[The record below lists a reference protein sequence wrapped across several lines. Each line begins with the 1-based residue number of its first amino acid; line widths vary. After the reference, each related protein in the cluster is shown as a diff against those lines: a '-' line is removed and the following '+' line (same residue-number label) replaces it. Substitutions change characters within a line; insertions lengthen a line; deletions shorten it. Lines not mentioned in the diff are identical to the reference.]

1 MPSRDHRIV
10 PTCRAALVLLA
21 VLCTGSC
28 SWLGQRAEV
37 EEVPTAPEP
46 KTAAEAAALV
56 GNPLLP
62 NRGDPNAINYTV
74 TSSEELEKIDNGTD
88 EELIWTNPD
97 NPDEELPDLVA
108 AFENKRRGNG
118 WLQDM
123 GRAVK
128 LAKREGHP
136 LIVWFHDSVTSPKSK
151 VLGAELL
158 DTPEFNKWCQDRVVR
173 VKLDA
178 GASLD
183 ETAKSAAKYNMRSIN
198 SLQRRYGLSR
208 KPALAVITPQGK
220 IVARIDG
227 FDGFVS
233 GVDQELRHGVAQAEK
248 EYGEYKEMLR
258 TKGYRNWHSRKGNK
272 DIFARLQRFD
282 EKNNM
287 VYLREPGG
295 KITRTRLESFSRAD
309 IDYLDEQARS
319 HNK

>member
-1 MPSRDHRIV
+1 MLRQNTRYAP
-10 PTCRAALVLLA
+10 CGQAALALLA
-21 VLCTGSC
+21 VLCISSC
-28 SWLGQRAEV
+28 SWLSQRTEV
-37 EEVPTAPEP
+37 EETPTAPDA
-46 KTAAEAAALV
+46 KSAAEAAAHI

-74 TSSEELEKIDNGTD
+74 TTSEELEKIDNGTD

-118 WLQDM
+118 WFHDM

-128 LAKREGHP
+128 HAKREGHP

-151 VLGAELL
+151 TLGAELL
-158 DTPEFNKWCQDRVVR
+158 DTPEFNNWCKDRVVR

-183 ETAKSAAKYNMRSIN
+183 ETARSSAKYNMRAIN

-208 KPALAVITPQGK
+208 KPALAVISPQGK
-220 IVARIDG
+220 IVARVDG

-233 GVDQELRHGVAQAEK
+233 GVDQELRHGVEQAEK
-248 EYGEYKEMLR
+248 EYSKHKEKLR
-258 TKGYRNWHSRKGNK
+258 TKGYRDWHARKGHK
-272 DIFARLQRFD
+272 AIFARLQRFD

-309 IDYLDEQARS
+309 IDYLDEQARQN
-319 HNK
+319 NK